1 MTCLGSEQVIQ
12 MQSFSFRYGTKLRIE
27 VDTFGVYVV
36 AGGREFFW
44 QAGLGLRNLTLCSA
58 PDRAM
63 VVIGA

>member
-1 MTCLGSEQVIQ
+1 